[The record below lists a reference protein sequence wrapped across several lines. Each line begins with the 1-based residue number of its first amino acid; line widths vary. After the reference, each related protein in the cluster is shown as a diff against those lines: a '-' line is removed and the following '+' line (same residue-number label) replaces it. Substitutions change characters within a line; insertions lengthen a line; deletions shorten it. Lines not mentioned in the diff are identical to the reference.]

1 MTFKRSILFLIIFLF
16 CFELVAI
23 ADDGQKKPPYSIVK
37 NTKAPISSIKV
48 INIYPHDSK
57 AFTQGL
63 FHYNGYLYESTGLKG
78 QSTLRK
84 VNIQSGRVLQ
94 ELKLDQ
100 KYFAE
105 GITIH
110 KNKIYQLTW
119 QNNIVLV
126 YDLSSFKLL
135 NKFSYSS
142 EGWGITTDGKNFFK
156 SNGTEVIDCIDPE
169 YFTVVRKI
177 NVHDGKTAISNLNE
191 LEFIRGE
198 IWANIFMENIIVR
211 ISPLTGE
218 VLDWVD
224 LSPLYDLL
232 PANCRVD
239 VLNGIAYDQ
248 DNNRIFITGK
258 LWPKIFEIKI
268 VGLPR

>member
-1 MTFKRSILFLIIFLF
+1 MTFKRSILFLIIFFF
-16 CFELVAI
+16 CLELVAI
-23 ADDGQKKPPYSIVK
+23 ADEGQKKPPYSVLK
-37 NTKAPISSIKV
+37 STKVPISSIKV

-63 FHYNGYLYESTGLKG
+63 LYYNGYLYESTGLKG
-78 QSTLRK
+78 KSTLRK
-84 VNIQSGRVLQ
+84 VNIQSGKVLQ

-100 KYFAE
+100 KYFAA

-126 YDLSSFKLL
+126 YDPLSFNQL
-135 NKFSYSS
+135 NKFSYSG
-142 EGWGITTDGKNFFK
+142 EGWGITNDGKNLFK
-156 SNGTEVIDCIDPE
+156 SNGTEVIDCIVPDH
-169 YFTVVRKI
+169 FTVVRKI
-177 NVHDGKTAISNLNE
+177 NVHDGNTAISNLNE
-191 LEFIRGE
+191 LEFIHGE
-198 IWANIFMENIIVR
+198 IWANIFMENIIAC

-218 VLDWVD
+218 VLGWID

-232 PANCRVD
+232 PFNSRVD

-248 DNNRIFITGK
+248 DNNRIFVTGK
-258 LWPKIFEIKI
+258 FWPKIFEIKI

>member
-16 CFELVAI
+16 CLELVAI
-23 ADDGQKKPPYSIVK
+23 ADDGQKKPPYSILK

-48 INIYPHDSK
+48 INIYPHDSN

-63 FHYNGYLYESTGLKG
+63 LHYNGFLYESTGLNGK
-78 QSTLRK
+78 STLRK

-94 ELKLDQ
+94 ELRLDQ

-105 GITIH
+105 GITISA
-110 KNKIYQLTW
+110 NKIYQLTW
-119 QNNIVLV
+119 QNNIVFV
-126 YDLSSFKLL
+126 YDLLSFKLL
-135 NKFSYSS
+135 NLFM
-142 EGWGITTDGKNFFK
+142 
-156 SNGTEVIDCIDPE
+156 SNGTAVIDCIDPDH
-169 YFTVVRKI
+169 FTVVRKI
-177 NVHDGKTAISNLNE
+177 NVHDGNTAISNLNE

-198 IWANIFMENIIVR
+198 IWANIFMENVIVR
-211 ISPLTGE
+211 ISTLTGE
-218 VLDWVD
+218 VLGWVD

-258 LWPKIFEIKI
+258 FWPKIFEIKI